1 MKKEGVS
8 HWLLVEQ
15 TVSLPVTVP
24 LLEKE
29 MLEVAEMVG
38 VVDCK
43 LVPVLEPHPVPEPR
57 PLGTGLTLELTVP
70 DVE

>member
-38 VVDCK
+38 VVDC
-43 LVPVLEPHPVPEPR
+43 VPVLGR
-57 PLGTGLTLELTVP
+57 A
-70 DVE
+70 